1 MSKNVLNALPELIKE
16 GLLSEEDSQKI
27 QAYYTIKEQRQ
38 PQRINIVFGII
49 GSLLVGLGIILILAH
64 NWDNMSRT
72 VKLIFAFLPLIIGQF
87 FCGYTLLKKPGN
99 TTWQESSA
107 CFLFFA
113 VGASIAL
120 VAQVYNIHG
129 DLGSFIFTWMLLSVP
144 LIYIMPASMVS
155 LLFLVGITAYGVQ
168 DGYGY
173 QSQHATNYWWMILLA
188 IPYYVRLVM
197 KQPGSNFTLFHHW
210 FYPLSFTIC
219 LGTLAGSAQ
228 EFMLVAYMSM
238 FGVFYLLGTSSWF
251 NFKRIISNGYLV
263 IGSLGTMSILL
274 ALSFKSFWDTIAR
287 EKGLLSLEEW
297 AAVILPTAIA
307 IFLLYKNVS
316 NRRNQAIN
324 PMGFIF
330 AAFIIIFLIGLSDS
344 FIAALLMNF
353 LVLAAAIFTIRRG
366 QVLNH
371 LGILNYGLLIIAALV
386 VCRFFDTNISFV
398 LRGLMFVAVGAGFF
412 FANSRLLKKRRQ
424 HEQ

>member
-1 MSKNVLNALPELIKE
+1 MSKNFLHALPELVRE
-16 GLLSEEDSQKI
+16 GLLSEGDSEKI
-27 QAYYTIKEQRQ
+27 QAYYTLKEQKQ

-64 NWDNMSRT
+64 NWDDMNRM
-72 VKLIFAFLPLIIGQF
+72 VKVTFSFLPLVIGQL
-87 FCGYTLLKKPGN
+87 FCGYSLLKKPGN
-99 TTWQESSA
+99 TTWRESSA
-107 CFLFFA
+107 GFLFFA

-120 VAQVYNIHG
+120 VAQVYNIPG
-129 DLGSFIFTWMLLSVP
+129 NLSSFLFTWMLLVVP
-144 LIYIMPASMVS
+144 LIYIMPSSMVS
-155 LLFLVGITAYGVQ
+155 LLFLVGITAYGVE

-173 QSQHATNYWWMILLA
+173 QSQHANHYWWMILLA
-188 IPYYVRLVM
+188 IPHYLRLVI
-197 KQPGSNFTLFHHW
+197 KRPDSNFTFFHHW
-210 FYPLSFTIC
+210 FYPISFTIC
-219 LGTLAGSAQ
+219 LGTLAVSAG
-228 EFMLVAYMSM
+228 EYMLVAYISM

-263 IGSLGTMSILL
+263 IGSLGTMCILL
-274 ALSFKSFWDTIAR
+274 ALSFKWFWETIAR
-287 EKGLLSLEEW
+287 EQAVLSLTEW
-297 AAVILPTAIA
+297 CAVIVPTAIA
-307 IFLLYKNVS
+307 IFLLYKKIS
-316 NRRNQAIN
+316 NLRGQAIN

-330 AAFIIIFLIGLSDS
+330 AGFIIIFLIGLSDA

-366 QVLNH
+366 HLLNH

-398 LRGLMFVAVGAGFF
+398 LRGLMFVGVGAGFF
-412 FANSRLLKKRRQ
+412 FANSRLLKKRKQ

>member
-27 QAYYTIKEQRQ
+27 QAYYTIKEERQ
-38 PQRINIVFGII
+38 PQRINIIFGII

-72 VKLIFAFLPLIIGQF
+72 VKVIFAFLPLIIGQF

-99 TTWQESSA
+99 TTWKESSA

-188 IPYYVRLVM
+188 IPHYLRLVI
-197 KQPGSNFTLFHHW
+197 KQPGNNFTLFHHW
-210 FYPLSFTIC
+210 FYPLTFTIC
-219 LGTLAGSAQ
+219 LGTLAGSA
-228 EFMLVAYMSM
+228 EEYMLVAYMSM
-238 FGVFYLLGTSSWF
+238 FGVFYLLGTSIWF

-263 IGSLGTMSILL
+263 MGSLGTMSILL

-287 EKGLLSLEEW
+287 EKGLLSLAEW
-297 AAVILPTAIA
+297 AAVIVPTAIA
-307 IFLLYKNVS
+307 VFLLYKNVS
-316 NRRNQAIN
+316 NRRGQAIN

-330 AAFIIIFLIGLSDS
+330 AGFIIIFLIGLSDP

-366 QVLNH
+366 HVLNH